1 MDGDGLE
8 KSFAGPFVMNGK
20 FGFKSVLVVDDHDLI
35 RLGIC
40 RMLSEV
46 QGIGVVGQASS
57 GEEAIEKVRELS
69 PDIVFMDIRMP
80 GIGGIEA
87 THRILSRFP
96 DTKVIVVSAFNDD
109 VYPATLLKAGAS
121 GYITKN
127 ANSAEIKTAV
137 ETVLAGKAYVSPEL
151 AQMMVLNSVQT
162 GEENSPLANLSQREL
177 QIAALITSGRKAKEL
192 AESLNISP
200 KTINTYKYRIYEKLG
215 VSNDVELTLA
225 AVKYGLVD
233 PSEVI

>member
-1 MDGDGLE
+1 MSAGLDL
-8 KSFAGPFVMNGK
+8 
-20 FGFKSVLVVDDHDLI
+20 KSVLVVDDHDLI

-40 RMLSEV
+40 RMLTEV
-46 QGIGVVGQASS
+46 DGITVTAQASS
-57 GEEAIEKVRELS
+57 GEEAIEKVREVQ

-87 THRILSRFP
+87 THRILSHYP

-109 VYPATLLKAGAS
+109 VHPVALLKAGAS
-121 GYITKN
+121 AYITKN
-127 ANSAEIKTAV
+127 ANSAEVKTAL
-137 ETVLAGKAYVSPEL
+137 EKVLSGGVYISPEL
-151 AQMMVLNSVQT
+151 AQMMAMNGIKPASD
-162 GEENSPLANLSQREL
+162 NSPLGCLSQREL
-177 QIAALITSGRKAKEL
+177 QIAALITSGNRAKDV
-192 AESLNISP
+192 AETLNISP

-215 VSNDVELTLA
+215 VTNDVELTLA

>member
-1 MDGDGLE
+1 MASKQVL
-8 KSFAGPFVMNGK
+8 KT
-20 FGFKSVLVVDDHDLI
+20 VLVVDDHDLI

-40 RMLSEV
+40 RLLADV
-46 QGIGVVGQASS
+46 PGISVIAQASS
-57 GEEAIEKVRELS
+57 GEEAIALVRDQH

-80 GIGGIEA
+80 GIGGLEA
-87 THRILSRFP
+87 TQRILAQNA

-127 ANSAEIKTAV
+127 TDKDEIKVAV
-137 ETVLAGKAYVSPEL
+137 QTVLSGKVYISPQL
-151 AQMMVLNSVQT
+151 AQMLVVNGLSPQ
-162 GEENSPLANLSQREL
+162 EQSPLSQLSQREL
-177 QIAALITSGRKAKEL
+177 QIAELITRGQRANDVADTLS
-192 AESLNISP
+192 ISP